1 MGRLLVMYMTSTTV
15 LMLPQVV
22 GWVVPMVTVVIVVV
36 SVGMMPGSYIAI
48 LDHGIVVAT
57 QRSDEGRDLAMA
69 LVGMVSMHLV
79 FSVGV
84 RYDGWLHSGRR
95 GRIELLRFLMISWV
109 NLHLHLLASVWL
121 PVSTD
126 ILTCSKRQWLER
138 IATLVAFGR
147 IATTDVGGSR
157 RESSPT
163 IVIDVVHFSRAAI
176 IVRQQRM

>member
-1 MGRLLVMYMTSTTV
+1 MMCMTSTTV

-22 GWVVPMVTVVIVVV
+22 GWVVPMMTMVVV
-36 SVGMMPGSYIAI
+36 LVSTVGMMPGSCIAI

-57 QRSDEGRDLAMA
+57 QGSNEGRDLPMA
-69 LVGMVSMHLV
+69 LVRMVFMHLV

-95 GRIELLRFLMISWV
+95 SRIELLRFLMISWV
-109 NLHLHLLASVWL
+109 NLHLYLLASVWL

-147 IATTDVGGSR
+147 VATTDVGGSR
-157 RESSPT
+157 RESSPAIV
-163 IVIDVVHFSRAAI
+163 IVIDVVHLSRAAVI
-176 IVRQQRM
+176 FCKQRM